1 MTTDTEKLV
10 EAIALLRRLK
20 SSLMHQR
27 RFGGETLGHWRSA
40 CVQAEGD
47 VEEWL
52 LENAPQKTD
61 AASPA

>member
-1 MTTDTEKLV
+1 MKTDAEKLA
-10 EAIALLRRLK
+10 ETTALLRRLK

-27 RFGGETLGHWRSA
+27 RFGGETLEHWRSA

-52 LENAPQKTD
+52 LENAPQK
-61 AASPA
+61 ANAVSPA